1 MSGGDEY
8 AALIL
13 VCITV
18 GDLSPLGVLT
28 ARDIIWLSAAARL
41 REEHEKQL
49 RVEEWKAKDM
59 QFSIH
64 ARGMLD
70 LQFLALDIDNLL
82 RIYMGGK
89 KASLLRFD
97 KLPSQRLQ
105 GNDTKKRQLT
115 LKERQERVRAFFE
128 GRSCLEAQS

>member
-89 KASLLRFD
+89 RPVYCD
-97 KLPSQRLQ
+97 
-105 GNDTKKRQLT
+105 LT
-115 LKERQERVRAFFE
+115 
-128 GRSCLEAQS
+128 SCLRSGYREMTLRSGN